1 MIIRAKVAGGAL
13 GACQAGDRKP
23 RSRVREEKGPLKRLI
38 DLAQSNAGEWVLG
51 YEDEIW
57 WSRFERP
64 SLHSWAEAGESM
76 RLLQKEA
83 KKDDPD
89 PKALSCS
96 GLALLLIHP
105 NFHPEII
112 ADSLRQA

>member
-1 MIIRAKVAGGAL
+1 
-13 GACQAGDRKP
+13 
-23 RSRVREEKGPLKRLI
+23 
-38 DLAQSNAGEWVLG
+38 
-51 YEDEIW
+51 
-57 WSRFERP
+57 
-64 SLHSWAEAGESM
+64 M